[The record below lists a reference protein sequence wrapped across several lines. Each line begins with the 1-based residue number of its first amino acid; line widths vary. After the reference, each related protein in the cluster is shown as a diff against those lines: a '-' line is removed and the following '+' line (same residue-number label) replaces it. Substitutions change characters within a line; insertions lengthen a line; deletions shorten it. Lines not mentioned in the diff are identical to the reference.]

1 MKKELF
7 TEKGFEHTEKRFAY
21 IHKTNPRQIAAANSH
36 GKKPRQIPTVSSC
49 GKFPRKKVTANSCG

>member
-21 IHKTNPRQIAAANSH
+21 IHKTNGHFHSV
-36 GKKPRQIPTVSSC
+36 GS
-49 GKFPRKKVTANSCG
+49 GF